1 MEKKNELMEEK
12 LANLKLSKPLFFR
25 LVNLLKKL
33 TGWFEKLL
41 VAGMK
46 TILCVDVQ
54 TIERDGVSVF
64 VSEAFLS
71 SFFTYEY
78 IK

>member
-41 VAGMK
+41 VAGMR

-54 TIERDGVSVF
+54 TTIERGGWRICF
-64 VSEAFLS
+64 RGFLL
-71 SFFTYEY
+71 TN
-78 IK
+78 IILK

>member
-12 LANLKLSKPLFFR
+12 LANLKYIKPLFFR
-25 LVNLLKKL
+25 LLNLLKKL

-41 VAGMK
+41 VAGMR

-54 TIERDGVSVF
+54 TIERGGVGVF
-64 VSEAFLS
+64 CFRGFLG

-78 IK
+78 I

>member
-33 TGWFEKLL
+33 TGWFENFSE
-41 VAGMK
+41 
-46 TILCVDVQ
+46 TILCVDEQ
-54 TIERDGVSVF
+54 TIERGGVGVF
-64 VSEAFLS
+64 VSEAF
-71 SFFTYEY
+71 
-78 IK
+78 